1 MKACLAPFRQVTD
14 SKGWDWRLM
23 IMPLGN
29 SSESYGNLS
38 IFVEHANKD
47 RLKEE
52 VCQDIWFLHRI
63 AIGFP
68 PLTQTQFF
76 GALRVHVLVA

>member
-1 MKACLAPFRQVTD
+1 
-14 SKGWDWRLM
+14 
-23 IMPLGN
+23 MPLGN

-52 VCQDIWFLHRI
+52 VKAPGYFKAMGCST
-63 AIGFP
+63 G
-68 PLTQTQFF
+68 
-76 GALRVHVLVA
+76 